1 MAVLGSFRP
10 FDNSEGNT
18 IGTIILPVGVSSRGG
33 FEKAVHLVGKGSN
46 PIRPG
51 SGKTGG
57 ELQGCVEVIPAIV
70 GGMVVVVELSLEE
83 GGSMGELCLEEVISP
98 VLVGLGANSFDGG
111 VVHWNFS

>member
-1 MAVLGSFRP
+1 
-10 FDNSEGNT
+10 
-18 IGTIILPVGVSSRGG
+18 
-33 FEKAVHLVGKGSN
+33 
-46 PIRPG
+46 
-51 SGKTGG
+51 
-57 ELQGCVEVIPAIV
+57 VEVIPAIV